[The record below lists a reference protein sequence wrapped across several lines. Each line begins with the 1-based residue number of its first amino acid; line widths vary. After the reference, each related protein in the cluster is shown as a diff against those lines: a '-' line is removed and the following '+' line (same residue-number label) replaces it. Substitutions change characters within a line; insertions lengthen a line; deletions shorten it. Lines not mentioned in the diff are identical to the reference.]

1 MPDQD
6 NLNEECMMTDTAY
19 RLLTAHRRIDDAIQ
33 AEQSHRLPDPWRLQ
47 RLKKLKLATKD
58 RLLRMAQG
66 RVYGRQGMR
75 LA

>member
-1 MPDQD
+1 
-6 NLNEECMMTDTAY
+6 MTETAY

-33 AEQSHRLPDPWRLQ
+33 TEQGHRLPDPWRLQ
-47 RLKKLKLATKD
+47 RLKKLKLAAKD

-66 RVYGRQGMR
+66 RAQGRQGIR

>member
-1 MPDQD
+1 
-6 NLNEECMMTDTAY
+6 MTDSAY

-33 AEQSHRLPDPWRLQ
+33 TEQSHRLPDPWRLQ

-66 RVYGRQGMR
+66 RVHERQGMR